1 MSAVPM
7 ASLIFFQLP
16 HSRLAYPTFGNQQD
30 KGGAASEE
38 TGELAS
44 LCSLPWEDTE
54 RTQPVLSGKQEVG
67 SHQPN
72 GVDTLILDF
81 PASRAVSNK
90 PVLNHQVYSD
100 AP

>member
-1 MSAVPM
+1 M
-7 ASLIFFQLP
+7 ARLIFFQLP
-16 HSRLAYPTFGNQQD
+16 HSRLAYPRFGNQPD

-44 LCSLPWEDTE
+44 LCSLPCEDTE
-54 RTQPVLSGKQEVG
+54 RTQPSEKQEVG
-67 SHQPN
+67 SHQPD
-72 GVDTLILDF
+72 GVGTLILDF

-90 PVLNHQVYSD
+90 PVLNPQVYSD